1 VVAGRRSGRL
11 ALHCMA
17 QWLLEGGGPVHS
29 HSDTARPPKVVAQ
42 HVGEVLWVDG
52 YSGCFM
58 SFVAVCP
65 LTERI
70 AHEHIDRGCLPATRD
85 RQGYLYSRFKS

>member
-1 VVAGRRSGRL
+1 VAVTSGGPVVAGRRSGRL

-42 HVGEVLWVDG
+42 HVGEGALG
-52 YSGCFM
+52 
-58 SFVAVCP
+58 
-65 LTERI
+65 
-70 AHEHIDRGCLPATRD
+70 
-85 RQGYLYSRFKS
+85 